1 MRTFERPL
9 AVVGHRGA
17 GESIVSGLPEN
28 SLESCRAAHE
38 RGAGWVELDARL
50 TADGELVLHHD
61 HVLPSGLPVDE
72 ATVDDCRAQ
81 GVAGFDELLDGLPD
95 GLGVD
100 LEVKV
105 SLRDASGPVVETTG
119 GRVAARARELR
130 SSRPVIIT
138 SFSPA
143 ALLQARE
150 VAADEVPLG
159 LLGLPVAPL
168 GELVPSAVALGA
180 DLIAPHVLTFGIV
193 EVAGLPLEPVE
204 RVRRALDTAWQ
215 HGCEVLVWGVRPAQV
230 ADLIDLGV
238 GAVCVDEVAETVA
251 AVPPEPAGR

>member
-38 RGAGWVELDARL
+38 QGAGWVELDARL

-61 HVLPSGLPVDE
+61 HLLPSGQPVDE
-72 ATVDDCRAQ
+72 ATVEDCRAQ
-81 GVAGFDELLDGLPD
+81 GVSGFDEVLDALPD

-119 GRVAARARELR
+119 GRVAARARQLR
-130 SSRPVIIT
+130 SSRPVAIT

-150 VAADEVPLG
+150 VAADDVPLG

-180 DLIAPHVLTFGIV
+180 DLIAPHVLPFGLV

-215 HGCEVLVWGVRPAQV
+215 HGCDVLVWGVRPAQV
-230 ADLIDLGV
+230 AELIGLGID
-238 GAVCVDEVAETVA
+238 AVCVDEVAETVA
-251 AVPPEPAGR
+251 AVSRAPSGR

>member
-28 SLESCRAAHE
+28 SLASCRAAHE
-38 RGAGWVELDARL
+38 QGADWVELDARL

-61 HVLPSGLPVDE
+61 HFLPNGQPVDE
-72 ATVDDCRAQ
+72 ATVDDCRTQ
-81 GVAGFDELLDGLPD
+81 GVAGFDEVLEALPE

-105 SLRDASGPVVETTG
+105 SLRDASGPVIETTG

-130 SSRPVIIT
+130 SSRPVVIT

-143 ALLQARE
+143 ALLQARQ

-159 LLGLPVAPL
+159 LLGLAIAPL

-180 DLIAPHVLTFGIV
+180 DLIAPHVLTFGLV
-193 EVAGLPLEPVE
+193 EIAGLPLEPVE

-230 ADLIDLGV
+230 GDLAALGV
-238 GAVCVDEVAETVA
+238 DAVCVDEVAETVA
-251 AVPPEPAGR
+251 AVPRDPAGR

>member
-38 RGAGWVELDARL
+38 QGAGWVELDARL
-50 TADGELVLHHD
+50 ARDGELVLHHD
-61 HVLPSGLPVDE
+61 HFLPNGQPVDE

-81 GVAGFDELLDGLPD
+81 GVASFDEVLDALPE

-105 SLRDASGPVVETTG
+105 SLRDAAGPVAQTTG
-119 GRVAARARELR
+119 GRVAARARELS
-130 SSRPVIIT
+130 SSRPVVIT

-143 ALLQARE
+143 GLLQARQITG
-150 VAADEVPLG
+150 DEVPLG
-159 LLGLPVAPL
+159 LLGLAIAPL

-180 DLIAPHVLTFGIV
+180 DLIAPHVLTFGLV
-193 EVAGLPLEPVE
+193 EVAGLPLEPQE
-204 RVRRALDTAWQ
+204 RVRRALEAAHL

-230 ADLIDLGV
+230 GDLAALGV
-238 GAVCVDEVAETVA
+238 DAVCVDEVAESVA
-251 AVPPEPAGR
+251 AIPRDPAER